1 MKRVL
6 VIGDVMLDKYIE
18 TTPVRISDEAPVM
31 IVKETEVSYIL
42 GGAGNTAANLKAMGF
57 DVTLQGIVGS
67 DEAGYI
73 VKKLL
78 AKKDIVDVVI
88 EAVDFKTTVKK
99 RILCKGRQVIR
110 VDSEYL
116 TLPINPLLDDP
127 VDVIVIS
134 DYAKGTIGDDT
145 IKILKENYDVPII
158 VNGKPKNI
166 RYYMGAD
173 IVVLNKKEA
182 DEVLVYLRSTYN
194 PEPSYIDIAGYFNIL
209 YVVITKGE
217 EGIEVY
223 DSKDLRYKVL
233 ANKVEVKDITGA
245 GDTVT
250 AALTLE
256 IVNSGNIAKAIMLAN
271 LAGGI
276 KVSKDKTAE
285 VSLKELSLEEINPED
300 IGRISPDLNSERL
313 DG

>member
-18 TTPVRISDEAPVM
+18 TEPVRISDEAPVL

-57 DVTLQGIVGS
+57 DVTLQGIVGA

-78 AKKDIVDVVI
+78 EEKEIVDVVI

-127 VDVIVIS
+127 ADIIVIS
-134 DYAKGTIGDDT
+134 DYAKGTIGEDT
-145 IKILKENYDVPII
+145 IEILKKNYNVPII
-158 VNGKPKNI
+158 INGKPKNI

-173 IVVLNKKEA
+173 IVVLNVKEVE
-182 DEVLVYLRSTYN
+182 EVLEYLKCTYN
-194 PEPSYIDIAGYFNIL
+194 PSPRPADIVGYYNLL
-209 YVVITKGE
+209 YLVVTEGE
-217 EGIEVY
+217 NGISVY
-223 DSKDLRYKVL
+223 DNKELRNWEGGL
-233 ANKVEVKDITGA
+233 KVEVKDITGA

-250 AALTLE
+250 AALALE
-256 IVNSGNIAKAIMLAN
+256 IANSGDIEKAIQLAN
-271 LAGGI
+271 KAGAL
-276 KVSKDKTAE
+276 KVQKDKTAE
-285 VSLKELSLEEINPED
+285 VSLKELTIEEINPED
-300 IGRISPDLNSERL
+300 VGRTSPDLNTDRL